1 VRIGLIVP
9 QGWTGEFAGW
19 NPSAAWART
28 VEIAGRAEAA
38 GYESIWAFDHFH
50 TTPDPTNEMTFESF
64 TTLTSLA
71 AVTERIRLGHIVT
84 CVGFRNPA
92 LVAKMASTLDVVSGG
107 RFELGLGAGWKRE
120 EWLAYGYG
128 FPTLRERLELLED
141 AARIAHEMLGPG
153 RATVAGRH
161 ASVDGAINLPKP
173 LQERL
178 PIMIGGNGREVTW
191 RIAARWADE
200 LNLDGMLPEEVAA
213 ARPVME
219 ERWREAGRDPAS
231 LRVSVHIWWD
241 RLPASRP
248 ERVAMLRGY
257 REAGVG
263 RVMTL
268 LRTVVSS
275 PDEVERLAGEAFEA
289 GVELVEGESA
299 RPLSPS

>member
-1 VRIGLIVP
+1 MRIGLIVP
-9 QGWTGEFAGW
+9 QGRTGEYAGW
-19 NPSAAWART
+19 EPAAAWART
-28 VEIAGRAEAA
+28 MEVARRAETA
-38 GYESIWAFDHFH
+38 GYDSIWAFDHFH
-50 TTPDPTNEMTFESF
+50 TTPDPTDEMTFESF

-71 AVTERIRLGHIVT
+71 AVTDRIRLGHIVS

-92 LVAKMASTLDVVSGG
+92 LVAKMSSTLDVVSGG

-128 FPTLRERLELLED
+128 FPPLRERLELLED
-141 AARIAHEMLGPG
+141 AARIARGMFGPG

-161 ASVDGAINLPKP
+161 ASVEGAINLPKP

-213 ARPVME
+213 ARPVIE
-219 ERWREAGRDPAS
+219 ERWAEAGRDPAS
-231 LRVSVHIWWD
+231 VRVSVHIWWE
-241 RLPASRP
+241 RLPDSSR
-248 ERVAMLRGY
+248 ERVAMLQGY
-257 REAGVG
+257 REAGVD

-268 LRTVVSS
+268 LQTVVLS
-275 PDEVERLAGEAFEA
+275 PDDVERFADEALEA
-289 GVELVEGESA
+289 GAELV
-299 RPLSPS
+299 